1 MQCIPSLANSAIV
14 GNAIG
19 IKTGTV
25 NGIPYHINTNI
36 SEELINYNI
45 TGLKPYNNY
54 MITLYKDDPLNDIQ
68 DQLYICK

>member
-1 MQCIPSLANSAIV
+1 M
-14 GNAIG
+14 GNATCN
-19 IKTGTV
+19 KTGTV

-36 SEELINYNI
+36 SEELISYNI

-68 DQLYICK
+68 YQLNICK

>member
-1 MQCIPSLANSAIV
+1 M
-14 GNAIG
+14 GNAICN
-19 IKTGTV
+19 KTGTV

-45 TGLKPYNNY
+45 TGLRSSNRYT
-54 MITLYKDDPLNDIQ
+54 ITLYKHDPLNDIQ

>member
-1 MQCIPSLANSAIV
+1 M
-14 GNAIG
+14 G
-19 IKTGTV
+19 IATCNKTGTV

-54 MITLYKDDPLNDIQ
+54 MITLYKTDPLNDIQ
-68 DQLYICK
+68 VQLYICK